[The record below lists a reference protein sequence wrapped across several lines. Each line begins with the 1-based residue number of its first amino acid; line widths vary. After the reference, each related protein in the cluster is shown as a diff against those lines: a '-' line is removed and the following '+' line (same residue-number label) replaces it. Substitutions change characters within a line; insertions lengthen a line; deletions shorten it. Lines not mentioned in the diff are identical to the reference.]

1 MHAPSYIQ
9 RPRSRYPGEP
19 SVPRPPLT
27 CLMLLAPLRPPQLV
41 RYDNFYARTRV
52 CPGVGTTSSPLLLR
66 RARCPVAILS
76 SDTRHSI
83 PQSGMDRCTESA
95 YPPPRL
101 RAHAD
106 RMAPSSL
113 LLKLIYIQKTS
124 TMKRSSALAPARSRF
139 AWAAAQPAR
148 SSRASTCP
156 SLAPVLH
163 FNPGES
169 DQGPGSGAKEEQGRS
184 KGAEGVGKT
193 SQREG
198 SRGEVGS
205 VGGGMERGGDEG

>member
-1 MHAPSYIQ
+1 
-9 RPRSRYPGEP
+9 
-19 SVPRPPLT
+19 
-27 CLMLLAPLRPPQLV
+27 
-41 RYDNFYARTRV
+41 
-52 CPGVGTTSSPLLLR
+52 
-66 RARCPVAILS
+66 
-76 SDTRHSI
+76 
-83 PQSGMDRCTESA
+83 MDQCTESA
-95 YPPPRL
+95 YPPPHL

-113 LLKLIYIQKTS
+113 LLKLIYIKKTS